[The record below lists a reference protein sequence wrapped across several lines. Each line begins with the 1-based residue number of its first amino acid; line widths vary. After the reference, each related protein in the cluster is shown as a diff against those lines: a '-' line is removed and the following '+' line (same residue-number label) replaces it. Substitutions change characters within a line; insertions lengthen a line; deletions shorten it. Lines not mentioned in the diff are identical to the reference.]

1 MITNQTTVTAYL
13 NITATVSTHNTVIN
27 AWEWYVFVTDRY
39 SLSVCTPFLL
49 ASLYQYHVMVLMKT
63 ILLLVSLKLMDSSF
77 ILRNFPLIWFIV
89 QLMSP
94 GQILSFLQHKMF
106 LILVSL
112 CLSVSA
118 SSSPSPPQSPS
129 PHFFL
134 PLSLSSPP
142 FTPLSFSLS
151 LSHLTIPIL
160 FIIFPFRYN
169 SALYDT
175 IIPSAQWIELH
186 LSVPGAL

>member
-1 MITNQTTVTAYL
+1 MITNQTNVTTYL
-13 NITATVSTHNTVIN
+13 NITATVSIHNTVIN

-118 SSSPSPPQSPS
+118 SSSPSPPRSPS

-134 PLSLSSPP
+134 PLSLFTSFHPP
-142 FTPLSFSLS
+142 LFFS

-160 FIIFPFRYN
+160 SIMLPFRYN

-175 IIPSAQWIELH
+175 IIPSVQWIELH
-186 LSVPGAL
+186 LSIPGAL

>member
-1 MITNQTTVTAYL
+1 M
-13 NITATVSTHNTVIN
+13 
-27 AWEWYVFVTDRY
+27 FVTDRY

-49 ASLYQYHVMVLMKT
+49 ASLYQYHVTILMKT
-63 ILLLVSLKLMDSSF
+63 ILLLMSLKLMDSLF
-77 ILRNFPLIWFIV
+77 ILRNFPLICFIV

-94 GQILSFLQHKMF
+94 GQILSFLQHNMF

-134 PLSLSSPP
+134 PLSLFISFHPP
-142 FTPLSFSLS
+142 SLSLS

-160 FIIFPFRYN
+160 SIMLPFRYN
-169 SALYDT
+169 SALYDK
-175 IIPSAQWIELH
+175 IIPSVQWIELH
-186 LSVPGAL
+186 LSVQGKL